1 MSRKTSLFVSA
12 PLPGDAT
19 ARLAEVCDVTVGE
32 PGLGVAGARFVE
44 SAATFDAVLTM
55 VTDRVDAALLD
66 AAPRLRLVANMAVGT
81 DNIDRAACSAR
92 AIVVTN
98 TPGTLTDATADLAFG
113 LILAAAR
120 GIAQGDRMVRAG
132 EFHGWRPS
140 MLVGPRV
147 HGAELGI
154 VGMGRIGQAVARR
167 ARGFGMRV
175 LYTQR
180 TPLLPELERALGA
193 RYLPVDALFE
203 SVDVLTLHC
212 PLTDATRG
220 IVSAQRLASM
230 RRGAIVV
237 NTARGPCVDEAALAA
252 ALASGHLA
260 AAGLDVFTGEAATI
274 AGVDRAVPI
283 DEALLALPNVVF
295 TPHVGSADRVARE
308 AMAALAA
315 DNVIAFFTRGA
326 PITPVAP

>member
-1 MSRKTSLFVSA
+1 MSAETSLFISA
-12 PLPGDAT
+12 PLPGDAA
-19 ARLAEVCDVTVGE
+19 ARVGAVCKLTVGE
-32 PGLGVAGARFVE
+32 PGVGVAGARFAAE
-44 SAATFDAVLTM
+44 AATFDALLTM
-55 VTDRVDAALLD
+55 VTDRVDAALL
-66 AAPRLRLVANMAVGT
+66 ASAPRLRLVANMAVGV
-81 DNIDRAACSAR
+81 DNIDLAACR
-92 AIVVTN
+92 DRGVVVTN

-120 GIAQGDRMVRAG
+120 RIAEGDRIVRAG

-203 SVDVLTLHC
+203 SVDILTLHC
-212 PLTDATRG
+212 PLTEATRG
-220 IVSAQRLASM
+220 IVSAARLASM

-252 ALASGHLA
+252 ALASGQLS
-260 AAGLDVFTGEAATI
+260 AAGLDVFTGEAAVVPG
-274 AGVDRAVPI
+274 AASAVPI
-283 DEALLALPNVVF
+283 DPALLALPNVVF
-295 TPHVGSADRVARE
+295 TPHVGSADHAARE

-326 PITPVAP
+326 PLTPVTP

>member
-1 MSRKTSLFVSA
+1 MTARASLFVSA
-12 PLPGDAT
+12 PLPGDAA
-19 ARLAEVCDVTVGE
+19 ARLAEVCDVTIGE
-32 PGLGVAGARFVE
+32 PGCGVAGPRFLAN
-44 SAATFDAVLTM
+44 AAGFDAVLTM
-55 VTDRVDAALLD
+55 VTDRVDAQLL
-66 AAPRLRLVANMAVGT
+66 ASATRLRLVANMAVGV

-92 AIVVTN
+92 GIVVTN

-120 GIAQGDRMVRAG
+120 RIAEGDRMVRAG

-175 LYTQR
+175 SYTQR
-180 TPLLPELERALGA
+180 RPLLPELERALGA
-193 RYLPVDALFE
+193 RYLPVDALFG
-203 SVDVLTLHC
+203 SVDILTLHC
-212 PLTDATRG
+212 PLTEATRG
-220 IVSAQRLASM
+220 IVSAARLASM
-230 RRGAIVV
+230 RPGAIVV

-260 AAGLDVFTGEAATI
+260 AAGLDVFTGEAALV
-274 AGVDRAVPI
+274 AGTESAVPI
-283 DEALLALPNVVF
+283 HPALLALPNVVF

-315 DNVIAFFTRGA
+315 DNVIAFFTRGIA
-326 PITPVAP
+326 TTPVAP